1 MDAPGGVSGRLPC
14 GVSKGR
20 GTMFRPLTK
29 LISPGDCRALGK
41 TPRRWFESLE
51 SRDLLSPTV
60 SFFQVTPTTV
70 SPGQTITLQA
80 DGGAGAGIR
89 AMSFFRDV
97 NLDGRWTP
105 GVDEALGDAFSRNT
119 STGFYQTS
127 FAAPSIWGR
136 NVRYAVDAV
145 DNNGVWTTGA
155 LRSANG
161 VINVVPQV
169 TSINVTPTVSQPFQT
184 LTISAT
190 ASDDQAV
197 RAVSFFLDRDNN
209 GRFTPGLDSPLGE
222 DFAPDGLGRYEIT
235 TVSDSSWPLN
245 ARIVA
250 DAVDFDGFWSGNPR
264 SQVVRI
270 GNPTPPT
277 ISGLT
282 TVVTRGITSPIIN
295 IEVTAT
301 DNTLVRA
308 VTFWIDFNQDGRWTP
323 GTDMSLGTVT
333 SPKQGQPTKFAL
345 TVPTDFAG
353 MQTLPI
359 AADAVDV
366 DGTWSVLPTTGT
378 ATAERIYQ
386 VMYLTAENIGLGV
399 LKLSAGAWSP
409 AYFNQPAINVDV
421 VRFYYDANNND
432 KFDAGDTD
440 LGLSTAFSELDVGR
454 EFTKVIAI
462 DSTWPL
468 PRKIGAAVPL
478 PGNTSM
484 DWTGAMGPMRFSNSR
499 VFGNVPVISSLDVVI
514 NNPSAFLS
522 PGATITLNAT
532 ASANNGIDVVSFYYD
547 RDNNGRWDAGVDV
560 DLGFVR
566 PTAGQTSVTVSIT
579 RTITAAML
587 SQYGAF
593 TAVVK
598 DTSTPDQQT
607 GVEPWGTSLARGIT
621 PTHGSP
627 VISSITS
634 PATIARGNPLAISF
648 TATDFSGV
656 RAVSAFIDA
665 NRNNGFDTSD
675 PNSSSTSLLSGTATN
690 GRWTLTLNTTSLG
703 AGTYT
708 IYLAAQDFYRGSTSA
723 PGGTTTGI
731 WSPRIAISITI
742 T

>member
-1 MDAPGGVSGRLPC
+1 MRDRLDDTDHT
-14 GVSKGR
+14 G
-20 GTMFRPLTK
+20 FRH
-29 LISPGDCRALGK
+29 ALK
-41 TPRRWFESLE
+41 ARKATHLQNQRQESRWLEPLE
-51 SRDLLSPTV
+51 SRELLAPTV
-60 SFFQVTPTTV
+60 SFFQAVPATV

-89 AMSFFRDV
+89 AMSFFRDA

-105 GVDEALGDAFSRNT
+105 GVDEALGDAFNRNT
-119 STGFYQTS
+119 TTGFYQVS

-136 NVRYAVDAV
+136 NVRFAVDAI
-145 DNNGVWTTGA
+145 DNNGEWTTGA
-155 LRSANG
+155 LRTANA
-161 VINVVPQV
+161 VINVVPIV
-169 TSINVTPTVSQPFQT
+169 TSINVTPSVSQPFQT

-197 RAVSFFLDRDNN
+197 RAVTFFLDRDNN

-222 DFAPDGLGRYEIT
+222 DLTPDGLGRYEIT

-245 ARIVA
+245 SRIIA

-277 ISGLT
+277 ISNLT
-282 TVVTRGITSPIIN
+282 TTVTRGVSNPIIT

-308 VTFWIDFNQDGRWTP
+308 VTFWVDFNQDGRWTP
-323 GTDMSLGTVT
+323 GVDMQLGTANTAKV
-333 SPKQGQPTKFAL
+333 GQPTIF
-345 TVPTDFAG
+345 TISVPSDFAG
-353 MQTLPI
+353 MQTIPI

-366 DGTWSVLPTTGT
+366 DGTWSLTPASGS
-378 ATAERIYQ
+378 ATNQRIYQ

-399 LKLSAGAWSP
+399 LKLTAGAWSP
-409 AYFNQPAINVDV
+409 AFFDQPAANVDV
-421 VRFYYDANNND
+421 VRFFYDANNND
-432 KFDAGDTD
+432 KFDNGDTD
-440 LGLSTAFSELDVGR
+440 LGLSTAFSDIDVGR

-468 PRKIGAAVPL
+468 PRKIGAAVPM
-478 PGNTSM
+478 PSNTTM
-484 DWTGAMGPMRFSNSR
+484 EWTGAMGPLRFSKSR
-499 VFGNVPVISSLDVVI
+499 VFGNVPVVSSLDVII
-514 NNPSAFLS
+514 NNPSAFLT
-522 PGATITLNAT
+522 PGATVTLNAT
-532 ASANNGIDVVSFYYD
+532 VSANNGIDVVSFYYD
-547 RDNNGRWDAGVDV
+547 RDNNGRWDAGVDI

-566 PTAGQTSVTVSIT
+566 PTAGQTTASVSIT
-579 RTITAAML
+579 RTVTAAMV

-598 DTSTPDQQT
+598 DTSVPDQQT

-621 PTHGSP
+621 PTHAAPS
-627 VISSITS
+627 ISAITS
-634 PATIARGNPLAISF
+634 PTTIARGNPLAITF
-648 TATDFSGV
+648 TAMDFSGV
-656 RAVSAFIDA
+656 RAVSAFIDG
-665 NRNNGFDTSD
+665 NRNNGFDPSD
-675 PNSSSTSLLSGTATN
+675 PNTSSISLLSGTAAN
-690 GRWTLTLNTTSLG
+690 GRWTLTLNTTTLA

-723 PGGTTTGI
+723 PGGTTSGL
-731 WSPRIAISITI
+731 WSPRVAVSITI

>member
-1 MDAPGGVSGRLPC
+1 MNRL
-14 GVSKGR
+14 SAAADGR
-20 GTMFRPLTK
+20 GQLRP
-29 LISPGDCRALGK
+29 
-41 TPRRWFESLE
+41 FEPLE
-51 SRDLLSPTV
+51 PLEGRDLLAPTV
-60 SFFQVTPTTV
+60 SFFQVTPVTV

-89 AMSFFRDV
+89 AMSFFRDA
-97 NLDGRWTP
+97 NLDGRWTQ
-105 GVDEALGDAFSRNT
+105 GVDEALGDAFARNT
-119 STGFYQTS
+119 TTGFFQVS

-136 NVRYAVDAV
+136 NIRYAVDAV
-145 DNNGVWTTGA
+145 DNNGTWTTGA
-155 LRSANG
+155 LRTANG

-169 TSINVTPTVSQPFQT
+169 TSINVTPSVSQPFQT

-197 RAVSFFLDRDNN
+197 RAVTFFLDRDNN
-209 GRFTPGLDSPLGE
+209 GRFTPGLDSPLG
-222 DFAPDGLGRYEIT
+222 DDQTPDGLGRYEIT

-245 ARIVA
+245 SRIIA

-282 TVVTRGITSPIIN
+282 TVVTRGVTSPVIT

-308 VTFWIDFNQDGRWTP
+308 VTFWVDFNQDGRWTP
-323 GTDMSLGTVT
+323 GTDMQLGTAT
-333 SPKQGQPTKFAL
+333 TPKQGQPTKFAL
-345 TVPTDFAG
+345 NVPSDFAG
-353 MQTLPI
+353 MRILPI

-366 DGTWSVLPTTGT
+366 DGTWSLTPATGS
-378 ATAERIYQ
+378 ATAQRIYQ

-399 LKLSAGAWSP
+399 LKLTAGAWSP
-409 AYFNQPAINVDV
+409 AYFDQPAIDVDV
-421 VRFYYDANNND
+421 VRFFYDANNND
-432 KFDAGDTD
+432 VYDGADTD
-440 LGLSTAFSELDVGR
+440 LGLSTAFSDLDVGR

-478 PGNTSM
+478 PGNTSQE
-484 DWTGAMGPMRFSNSR
+484 WTGAMGPTRFSKSR
-499 VFGNVPVISSLDVVI
+499 VFGNVPVVSSLDVVI
-514 NNPSAFLS
+514 NNPSAFLT
-522 PGATITLNAT
+522 PGSTVTLNAT
-532 ASANNGIDVVSFYYD
+532 ANANNGIDVVSFYYD

-566 PTAGQTSVTVSIT
+566 PTAGQTSVNVSIT
-579 RTITAAML
+579 RTITSSML
-587 SQYGAF
+587 SQFGAF

-598 DTSTPDQQT
+598 DTTTPDQQS
-607 GVEPWGTSLARGIT
+607 GVEPWGTSRAVGIT

-627 VISSITS
+627 AISNITS
-634 PATIARGNPLAISF
+634 PTTIARGNPLAISF
-648 TATDFSGV
+648 NAADFSGV
-656 RAVSAFIDA
+656 RAVSAFIDG
-665 NRNNGFDTSD
+665 NRNNGFDTTD
-675 PNSSSTSLLSGTATN
+675 PNASAISLLSGTASN
-690 GRWTLTLNTTSLG
+690 GRWTLTLNTTSLA

-708 IYLAAQDFYRGSTSA
+708 IYLAAQDFYKGSSTA
-723 PGGTTTGI
+723 PGGTTTGL
-731 WSPRIAISITI
+731 WSPRVAVSITI

>member
-1 MDAPGGVSGRLPC
+1 MMRRRTHRLEDATAQRAGAC
-14 GVSKGR
+14 D
-20 GTMFRPLTK
+20 FQPL
-29 LISPGDCRALGK
+29 
-41 TPRRWFESLE
+41 EHLE
-51 SRDLLSPTV
+51 GRDLLTPTV

-70 SPGQTITLQA
+70 APGQTITLQA

-89 AMSFFRDV
+89 AMSFFRDA

-105 GVDEALGDAFSRNT
+105 GVDEALGDAFTRNT
-119 STGFYQTS
+119 STGFFQIS

-136 NVRYAVDAV
+136 NIRYAVDAV
-145 DNNGVWTTGA
+145 DNNGMWTAGA
-155 LRSANG
+155 LRTANG

-197 RAVSFFLDRDNN
+197 RAVTFFLDRDNN

-222 DFAPDGLGRYEIT
+222 DLTPDNLGRYEIT

-245 ARIVA
+245 SRIIA

-270 GNPTPPT
+270 GNPTPPA

-282 TVVTRGITSPIIN
+282 TVVTRGVTSPVIT

-308 VTFWIDFNQDGRWTP
+308 VTFWVDFNQDGRWTP
-323 GTDMSLGTVT
+323 GTDMPLGTAN

-345 TVPTDFAG
+345 TIPSDFAG
-353 MQTLPI
+353 MRTLPI

-366 DGTWSVLPTTGT
+366 DGTWSILPATGT

-399 LKLSAGAWSP
+399 LRLTAGAWSP
-409 AYFNQPAINVDV
+409 AYFDQPAIDVDV
-421 VRFYYDANNND
+421 VRFFYDANNND
-432 KFDAGDTD
+432 VFDSADTD
-440 LGLSTAFSELDVGR
+440 LGLSTAFSDLDIGR
-454 EFTKVIAI
+454 EFTKLIAI

-478 PGNTSM
+478 PGNTNQ
-484 DWTGAMGPMRFSNSR
+484 DWAGAMGPIRFNLSR
-499 VFGNVPVISSLDVVI
+499 VFGNVPVVTVLNVVI
-514 NNPSAFLS
+514 NNPTQFLIPSA
-522 PGATITLNAT
+522 TVTLNAT
-532 ASANNGIDVVSFYYD
+532 VSANNEIDVVSFFYD
-547 RDNNGRWDAGVDV
+547 RDNNGRWDSGVDI

-566 PTAGQTSVTVSIT
+566 PAAGQTSASVSIT
-579 RTITAAML
+579 RTITTAMV
-587 SQYGAF
+587 SQFGAF

-598 DTSTPDQQT
+598 DKSNPQD
-607 GVEPWGTSLARGIT
+607 VNPWGTPYALGIT
-621 PTHGSP
+621 PSHAAP
-627 VISSITS
+627 AISSITS
-634 PATIARGNPLAISF
+634 PVTIARGNPLTISF

-665 NRNNGFDTSD
+665 NRNNGFDSGD
-675 PNSSSTSLLSGTATN
+675 PNVSSTSLLSGSASN
-690 GRWTLTLNTTSLG
+690 GRWTLTLNTTSLA

-708 IYLAAQDFYRGSTSA
+708 IYLAAQDFYRGSSTA
-723 PGGTTTGI
+723 PGGTTTGL
-731 WSPRIAISITI
+731 WSPRVAVAITI

>member
-1 MDAPGGVSGRLPC
+1 
-14 GVSKGR
+14 
-20 GTMFRPLTK
+20 MFRPR
-29 LISPGDCRALGK
+29 ISKTSRDHFDSSGDVSA
-41 TPRRWFESLE
+41 RWFESLE

-89 AMSFFRDV
+89 AMSFFRDA

-119 STGFYQTS
+119 STGFYQIS

-136 NVRYAVDAV
+136 SIRYAVDAV
-145 DNNGVWTTGA
+145 DNNGAWTTGA
-155 LRSANG
+155 LRTANG
-161 VINVVPQV
+161 TINVVPIV

-184 LTISAT
+184 LTVIAT
-190 ASDDQAV
+190 ATDDQVV
-197 RAVSFFLDRDNN
+197 RAMTFFLDRDNN

-222 DFAPDGLGRYEIT
+222 DTTPDGLGRYEIT

-245 ARIVA
+245 SRIIA

-277 ISGLT
+277 ISNLT
-282 TVVTRGITSPIIN
+282 TTVTRGVTSPIIN

-308 VTFWIDFNQDGRWTP
+308 VTFWVDFNQDGRWSP

-333 SPKQGQPTKFAL
+333 APKPGQPTRFAFSIAS
-345 TVPTDFAG
+345 DFAG

-366 DGTWSVLPTTGT
+366 DGTWATLPTTGT

-409 AYFNQPAINVDV
+409 AYFDQPAVDVDV
-421 VRFYYDANNND
+421 VRFFYDANNND
-432 KFDAGDTD
+432 KFDNGDTD
-440 LGLSTAFSELDVGR
+440 LGLSTAFSDLDVGR

-478 PGNTSM
+478 PSNTTFE
-484 DWTGAMGPMRFSNSR
+484 WTGAMGPLRFSKSR
-499 VFGNVPVISSLDVVI
+499 VFGNVPVITTLNVVI

-522 PGATITLNAT
+522 PGATVTLNAT

-547 RDNNGRWDAGVDV
+547 RDNNGRWDAGVDI

-566 PTAGQTSVTVSIT
+566 PTAGQTTVSVSIT
-579 RTITAAML
+579 RTITAGML

-598 DTSTPDQQT
+598 DTSIPDQQT
-607 GVEPWGTSLARGIT
+607 GVEPWGTSMARGIT
-621 PTHGSP
+621 PTHGAP
-627 VISSITS
+627 AISAITS
-634 PATIARGNPLAISF
+634 PTTIARGNPLTISF
-648 TATDFSGV
+648 TASDFSGV
-656 RAVSAFIDA
+656 RAVSAFVDG
-665 NRNNGFDTSD
+665 NRNNGFDTTD
-675 PNSSSTSLLSGTATN
+675 PNASSFSLLSGTPSN
-690 GRWTLTLNTTSLG
+690 GRWTLTLTTTSLA

-708 IYLAAQDFYRGSTSA
+708 IYLAAQDFYRGSSSA
-723 PGGTTTGI
+723 PGGATTGL
-731 WSPRIAISITI
+731 WSPRVAVTITI